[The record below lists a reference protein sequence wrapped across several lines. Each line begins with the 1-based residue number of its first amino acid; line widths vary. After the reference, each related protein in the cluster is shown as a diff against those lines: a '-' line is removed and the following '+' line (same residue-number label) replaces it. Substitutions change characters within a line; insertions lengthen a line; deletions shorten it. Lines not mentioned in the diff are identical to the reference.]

1 MKEKILVVDDEI
13 QPLKTAR
20 IMLEQHEYEV
30 IIARGGKEGYQKAVS
45 SLPALIL
52 MDLDM
57 PDMDGGEVAQELKNN
72 PHTSGIPVIFVSGLI
87 LDRDVKKNPMIGD
100 NYCVAKPYDVD
111 HLLKFIR
118 KILDG
123 ESV

>member
-20 IMLEQHEYEV
+20 ILLEQHEYEV
-30 IIARGGKEGYQKAVS
+30 VTARGGKEGYQKAVS

-57 PDMDGGEVAQELKNN
+57 PDMDGGTTAQELKEN
-72 PHTSGIPVIFVSGLI
+72 PKTADIPVIFVSGLV
-87 LDRDVKKNPMIGD
+87 LNSDVKKNPRIGD
-100 NYCVAKPYDVD
+100 NYCVTKPYNVD
-111 HLLKFIR
+111 YLLKLIR
-118 KILDG
+118 KVLDG
-123 ESV
+123 EPV